1 MIPVRWRAV
10 LQCAGRGMSSRR
22 SSESRAGW
30 GRIVATGAAVVF
42 LSLIPAAGMTAQS
55 SPTVAVVDFYAP
67 TPVPKFAGVVPERFA
82 ADDLSG
88 MLARMGRDRF
98 MLIPRATT
106 EQAEADLRWHED
118 DVLHFA
124 RLIDLSRN
132 LHADRLVVGWISQFV
147 VGHEPNSDVVVHGG
161 GGPITG
167 FAIVLLQVF
176 DAAQGRIVA
185 ETRAEGYGQGGLH
198 SLVAQQ
204 TLHDALQPAIPSL
217 ISTLTSPGP

>member
-1 MIPVRWRAV
+1 MIPLWCAV
-10 LQCAGRGMSSRR
+10 LHGAERGANSRR

-30 GRIVATGAAVVF
+30 GRIVTTGAAVVF
-42 LSLIPAAGMTAQS
+42 LSLFPAAGMTAQS

-67 TPVPKFAGVVPERFA
+67 TPVPEFAGVVPERFA

-88 MLARMGRDRF
+88 MLAQTGGDRF
-98 MLIPRATT
+98 ILVPRATI
-106 EQAEADLRWHED
+106 EQAEAGLRWHED

-124 RLIDLSRN
+124 RLGDLSRN
-132 LHADRLVVGWISQFV
+132 VHADRLVVGWISQFV
-147 VGHEPNSDVVVHGG
+147 VGHEPSRDVVVHGG

-167 FAIVLLQVF
+167 FAIVVVQVF

-204 TLHDALQPAIPSL
+204 ALHVALQPTIPSL

>member
-10 LQCAGRGMSSRR
+10 LQYQARGVYSRR
-22 SSESRAGW
+22 SHESRAGR
-30 GRIVATGAAVVF
+30 GRILMTAAAVVV
-42 LSLIPAAGMTAQS
+42 LSLIPVAGMTAQS
-55 SPTVAVVDFYAP
+55 SPAVAVVDFYAT
-67 TPVPKFAGVVPERFA
+67 TPVPEFAGVIPERFA

-88 MLARMGRDRF
+88 MLAQTGRDRF

-124 RLIDLSRN
+124 RLSDLSRN

-147 VGHEPNSDVVVHGG
+147 VGHEPNSEMTMHGG

-167 FAIVLLQVF
+167 FAIVVVQVF

-204 TLHDALQPAIPSL
+204 TLHGALLPTIPSL